1 MDCRDARL
9 HLLDDHRGRLQ
20 PELHG
25 DLQAHVGTCAT
36 CGRAEAAE
44 QALTELLE
52 RRLPQYPAPLGLKR
66 RLAGRWA
73 AAPMAPRRAWW
84 PRDGRSVVPA
94 MAAAALL
101 LVVVP
106 LSYQQGLRHATDGSA
121 AMVTEAVTDHLRVLS
136 SQHPL
141 DVESGG
147 IHQVRPWFAGR
158 LDFAPE
164 VPFVSDE
171 NFPLRG
177 GAIGYFL
184 DRKAAVFV
192 YGHRMHTI
200 SLFVFRPEGFA
211 WPTRTL
217 RPLGRGRAYETTA
230 RGFTVLL
237 WRAGELGYALVSDL
251 DPPELFGLAIKL
263 SGEA

>member
-1 MDCRDARL
+1 VGGGA
-9 HLLDDHRGRLQ
+9 
-20 PELHG
+20 HG
-25 DLQAHVGTCAT
+25 ASPRVV
-36 CGRAEAAE
+36 
-44 QALTELLE
+44 
-52 RRLPQYPAPLGLKR
+52 
-66 RLAGRWA
+66 
-73 AAPMAPRRAWW
+73 APRPAIRR
-84 PRDGRSVVPA
+84 PRDGRGGV
-94 MAAAALL
+94 L

-106 LSYQQGLRHATDGSA
+106 LASQQGLRHATDGSS

-164 VPFVSDE
+164 VPFVGDE
-171 NFPLRG
+171 DFPLRG

-200 SLFVFRPEGFA
+200 SLFVFRPEEFA
-211 WPTRTL
+211 WPTRRL
-217 RPLGRGRAYETTA
+217 RPRAGAAPTRRPRG
-230 RGFTVLL
+230 GSPCSL
-237 WRAGELGYALVSDL
+237 WRAGELGYALVSDV

-263 SGEA
+263 LGEA